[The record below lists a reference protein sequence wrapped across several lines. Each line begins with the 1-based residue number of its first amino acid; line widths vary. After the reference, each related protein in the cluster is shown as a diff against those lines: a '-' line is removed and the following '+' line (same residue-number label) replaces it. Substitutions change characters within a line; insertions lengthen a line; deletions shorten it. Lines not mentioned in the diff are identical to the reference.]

1 MLKLEEN
8 FIKIRENIEKAARK
22 SGRKFEDITLVAVTK
37 TVNSQIIKALT
48 QLGIKHIGE
57 NKVQIAQIKRQEL
70 NLTTDIKW
78 HMIGHLQRNKV
89 KTALEIF
96 DFFHSI
102 DSIRLAKEISQKSS
116 NPIPVLLEVNT
127 SQESQKFGFKDY
139 ELKENFRDLISLPNL
154 KIQGLMTMAPFTE
167 NMETCRQCFI
177 KLRNLLQELNKE
189 YQVKMKD
196 LSMGMTQ
203 DYEVAVEEGASI
215 VRIGSAFFKD
225 CPI

>member
-8 FIKIRENIEKAARK
+8 VIKIKENIEKAATK

-37 TVNSQIIKALT
+37 TVHFRIIKELT

-57 NKVQIAQIKRQEL
+57 NKVQNAQSKKQEL
-70 NLTTDIKW
+70 NLNTDVKW

-102 DSIRLAKEISQKSS
+102 DSIRLAKEISKKSTRII
-116 NPIPVLLEVNT
+116 PILLEVNT
-127 SQESQKFGFKDY
+127 SQEPQKFGFKDY
-139 ELKENFRDLISLPNL
+139 ELKENFEQLISLPNL
-154 KIQGLMTMAPFTE
+154 EIQGLMTMAPFTSD
-167 NMETCRQCFI
+167 MGKCRQCFI
-177 KLRNLLQELNKE
+177 KLRSLLQKLNKE
-189 YQVKMKD
+189 YEMSMKH

-215 VRIGSAFFKD
+215 VRIGSAFFRD
-225 CPI
+225 